1 MQLEE
6 ILICCKKLDNFLANG
21 WIVTQD
27 HIVVSEVGCC
37 SDRFKL
43 EVEAARKHRPFK
55 FMNVINSSLWQLNVS
70 GIPTKH
76 QIRKNFRIIQS
87 RSCWINGQIVISNIF
102 RRPSMFKSS
111 HICYSVWSRDMIES
125 TSEQRVDDPNEHHQT
140 TEQRAQFSY
149 VSREKVGE
157 KCRGTCPLKCISIL
171 LCKTLANPFVLSAT

>member
-37 SDRFKL
+37 SDHLRERFKL

-76 QIRKNFRIIQS
+76 QIWKNFRIIQS
-87 RSCWINGQIVISNIF
+87 RSSQ
-102 RRPSMFKSS
+102 
-111 HICYSVWSRDMIES
+111 
-125 TSEQRVDDPNEHHQT
+125 
-140 TEQRAQFSY
+140 
-149 VSREKVGE
+149 
-157 KCRGTCPLKCISIL
+157 IL
-171 LCKTLANPFVLSAT
+171 LD